1 MKKFIIISIFFLFI
15 ILFNNSIDETEMA
28 MATNINDN
36 YYELIFKNEDL
47 NFRNFKLKLGIFT
60 SYEYKITKV
69 YIDYKENIKEYFVDK
84 EYISFDN
91 TNFNLG
97 IEKLKEE
104 YNVMLKEKYLY
115 DELDKDIN
123 DIKISKIELY
133 TTQDALTKF
142 KSKYP
147 NVIIN
152 RISI

>member
-69 YIDYKENIKEYFVDK
+69 YIDYNENIKEYFVDK

-115 DELDKDIN
+115 DEIDKDIN
-123 DIKISKIELY
+123 DIKISKVEIY
-133 TTQDALTKF
+133 TTQEALNKF